1 MSNIKFFRTLSKS
14 VAARDAEQLERA
26 KPFLLK
32 SFEEA

>member
-1 MSNIKFFRTLSKS
+1 MSNIKFPRTLSNS
-14 VAARDAEQLERA
+14 VEVRDAEQLERA